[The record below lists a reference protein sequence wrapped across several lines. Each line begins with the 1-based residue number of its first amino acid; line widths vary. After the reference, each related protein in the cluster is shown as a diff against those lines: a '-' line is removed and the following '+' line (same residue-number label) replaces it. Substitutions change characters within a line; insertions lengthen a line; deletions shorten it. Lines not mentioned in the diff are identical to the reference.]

1 MASKSNKIQM
11 SKTIKKK
18 IKRTPEAVT
27 QGDDTSLRAFMDR
40 LPPCLCRAMAIVAV
54 DGKPLLKPLD
64 LIVKDGGLPRRT
76 VQRIS
81 YQHSWDGIKVAVA
94 SAFIKGCGISILDNK
109 DIEQFMALD
118 IAENFTHLNAQQ
130 RTLFYAAMKKRGLK

>member
-1 MASKSNKIQM
+1 ML
-11 SKTIKKK
+11 KTIKKRQV
-18 IKRTPEAVT
+18 KRAPETVT
-27 QGDDTSLRAFMDR
+27 QGDDMELKSFLNRV
-40 LPPCLCRAMAIVAV
+40 PPCLCRIAAIVV
-54 DGKPLLKPLD
+54 IDGKPALKPLD
-64 LIVKDGGLPRRT
+64 EIVRDGGLPRRT

-118 IAENFTHLNAQQ
+118 IAGNFAHLNEQQ
-130 RTLFYAAMKKRGLK
+130 RKLFYAAMKKRGLD